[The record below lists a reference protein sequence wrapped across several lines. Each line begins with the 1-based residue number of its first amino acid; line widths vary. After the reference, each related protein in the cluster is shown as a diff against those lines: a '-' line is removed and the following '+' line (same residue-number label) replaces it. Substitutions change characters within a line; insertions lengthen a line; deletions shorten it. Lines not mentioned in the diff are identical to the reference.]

1 MPPAGRPFVSDWYT
15 ENGQR
20 WKAAISGWGHDV
32 VNEGRIYAAAAWRIM
47 PLLMAGWLFAYIDR
61 VNISFARAQM
71 GEQLGFSD
79 AVFGLGAGLFF
90 LGYFLFEV
98 PSNLLLYKVGGRR
111 WISRIM
117 ITWAIASGLTALVQT
132 PAQFYVMRFLLGVA
146 EAGFIPGVVYYLST
160 WFPSHR
166 LGRVFGIFYLA
177 LAGSGLVGGPLAGL
191 ILSTCSGL
199 WGVAGWQWLLVLEAI
214 PSLIVGF
221 LILRHLPDRI
231 ENAAW
236 LSEAE
241 KTFAAAQFAQEASQ
255 KNPVSLAAMAANPAL
270 WMMMLIY
277 FLLNY
282 AAYGLSFWLP
292 TFIADLGISS
302 PMRVGLLSALPSICA
317 MICVVLFGLSADRCR
332 ERRWHLTAMFLTG
345 GIGFFVFQLAGGGT
359 VIAMAGLCLA
369 AICTQAFPSLFW
381 ALPNRIWKG
390 VASAAGV
397 AAINAVGNLA
407 GLLSPAIIGAM
418 RTQLG
423 QADIAIL
430 SLGAALVLATLLVHL
445 LPSRLIDNYGKP

>member
-1 MPPAGRPFVSDWYT
+1 MGMVS
-15 ENGQR
+15 E
-20 WKAAISGWGHDV
+20 S
-32 VNEGRIYAAAAWRIM
+32 RIYARAGWRIL
-47 PLLMAGWLFAYIDR
+47 PLLIAGWLFAYIDR

-71 GEQLGFSD
+71 AQELGFSD

-90 LGYFLFEV
+90 LGYFVFEV
-98 PSNLLLYKVGGRR
+98 PSNLILICVGGRR

-117 ITWAIASGLTALVQT
+117 ISWAIATALVALART
-132 PAQFYVMRFLLGVA
+132 PAQFYVIRFLLGAA

-160 WFPSHR
+160 WFPAHR

-199 WGVAGWQWLLVLEAI
+199 LGLGGWKWLLLLEAL
-214 PSLIVGF
+214 PSLLVGF
-221 LILRHLPDRI
+221 AILTFLPDRI
-231 ENAAW
+231 SAAAW
-236 LSEAE
+236 LNADEKDFLARELAREARR
-241 KTFAAAQFAQEASQ
+241 KDPPSLRAMMLA
-255 KNPVSLAAMAANPAL
+255 PVL

-292 TFIADLGISS
+292 TFIAELGIAD
-302 PMRVGLLSALPSICA
+302 PMQVGLLAALPSLCA
-317 MICVVLFGLSADRCR
+317 MIGVVLFGISADRSQ

-345 GIGFFVFQLAGGGT
+345 AAGFFLFQLAGASVT
-359 VIAMAGLCLA
+359 LAMAGFCLA

-381 ALPNRIWKG
+381 ALPNRIWQG
-390 VASAAGV
+390 VANAAGI

-407 GLLSPAIIGAM
+407 GMLSPSIIGIM
-418 RTQLG
+418 RTELG
-423 QADIAIL
+423 QANIAIF
-430 SLGAALVLATLLVHL
+430 SLGAALVAATVLVHL
-445 LPSRLIDNYGKP
+445 LPKILIDDYGRDA

>member
-1 MPPAGRPFVSDWYT
+1 MGMVS
-15 ENGQR
+15 EN
-20 WKAAISGWGHDV
+20 
-32 VNEGRIYAAAAWRIM
+32 RIYARAGWRIL

-71 GEQLGFSD
+71 AQELGFSD

-90 LGYFLFEV
+90 LGYFVFEV
-98 PSNLLLYKVGGRR
+98 PSNLILICVGGRR

-117 ITWAIASGLTALVQT
+117 ISWAIATALVALART
-132 PAQFYVMRFLLGVA
+132 PAQFYVIRFLLGAA

-160 WFPSHR
+160 WFPAHR

-199 WGVAGWQWLLVLEAI
+199 LGMAGWKWLLLLEAV
-214 PSLIVGF
+214 PSLLIGF
-221 LILRHLPDRI
+221 AILAFLPDRI
-231 ENAAW
+231 ATAAW
-236 LSEAE
+236 LNADEKDFLARELAREAE
-241 KTFAAAQFAQEASQ
+241 RKSPPA
-255 KNPVSLAAMAANPAL
+255 LRAMMMAPAL

-292 TFIADLGISS
+292 TFIAELGIAD
-302 PMRVGLLSALPSICA
+302 PMQVGLLAALPSLCA
-317 MICVVLFGLSADRCR
+317 MIGVVLFGISADRSQ

-345 GIGFFVFQLAGGGT
+345 AAGFFLFQLAGASVT
-359 VIAMAGLCLA
+359 LAMAGFCLA

-381 ALPNRIWKG
+381 ALPNRIWQG
-390 VASAAGV
+390 VANAAGI

-407 GLLSPAIIGAM
+407 GMLSPSIIGIM

-423 QADIAIL
+423 QADAAIF
-430 SLGAALVLATLLVHL
+430 SLGVALVAATLLVHL
-445 LPSRLIDNYGKP
+445 LPRVLIDDYGRQKT

>member
-1 MPPAGRPFVSDWYT
+1 MGT
-15 ENGQR
+15 
-20 WKAAISGWGHDV
+20 IS
-32 VNEGRIYAAAAWRIM
+32 ESRIYARAGWRIL

-71 GEQLGFSD
+71 AQELGFSD

-98 PSNLLLYKVGGRR
+98 PSNLILYRVGGRR

-117 ITWAIASGLTALVQT
+117 VTWAIATALTALAHSVT
-132 PAQFYVMRFLLGVA
+132 QFYVIRFLLGAA

-160 WFPSHR
+160 WFPARR

-177 LAGSGLVGGPLAGL
+177 LSGSGLVGGPLAGL

-199 WGVAGWQWLLVLEAI
+199 LGLGGWKWLLLLEAV
-214 PSLIVGF
+214 PSLLVGF
-221 LILRHLPDRI
+221 AILAFLPDRI
-231 ENAAW
+231 ATAPW
-236 LSEAE
+236 LTAEEKDFLGREVAREAE
-241 KTFAAAQFAQEASQ
+241 RKE
-255 KNPVSLAAMAANPAL
+255 PPSLRVLMMAPAL

-292 TFIADLGISS
+292 TFISELGIAD
-302 PMRVGLLSALPSICA
+302 PMRVGLLAALPSLCA
-317 MICVVLFGLSADRCR
+317 MIGVVLFGISADRSR

-345 GIGFFVFQLAGGGT
+345 AAGFFLFQLASASVT
-359 VIAMAGLCLA
+359 LAMAGFCLA

-381 ALPNRIWKG
+381 ALPNRIWQG
-390 VASAAGV
+390 VANAAGI
-397 AAINAVGNLA
+397 AGINAVGNLA
-407 GLLSPAIIGAM
+407 GTLSPSIIGIM
-418 RTQLG
+418 RTRLG
-423 QADIAIL
+423 QADIAIF
-430 SLGAALVLATLLVHL
+430 SLGAALVVATMLVHR
-445 LPSRLIDNYGKP
+445 LPKVLIDDYGRDA